1 MNLYVGNYWCPFPRS
16 EYGGVWIVVAENG
29 EQVCQML
36 LKEQGDYNGEY
47 DDRIPGAVLKAEVF
61 PLDTSKMLL
70 KNPRIVDTFFT

>member
-47 DDRIPGAVLKAEVF
+47 DDRIPKAVSKARVF
-61 PLDTSKMLL
+61 YLDHVHDHSAE
-70 KNPRIVDTFFT
+70 IVDTFFT